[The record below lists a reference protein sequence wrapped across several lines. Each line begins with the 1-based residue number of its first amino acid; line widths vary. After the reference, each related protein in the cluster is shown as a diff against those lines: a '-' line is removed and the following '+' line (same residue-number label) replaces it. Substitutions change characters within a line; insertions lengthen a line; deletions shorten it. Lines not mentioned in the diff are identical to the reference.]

1 MGRVLAGIT
10 ISVDGFVF
18 AGSLAGAIDR
28 ARAAAGGKLA
38 HVMGGADLIRQ
49 ALAAGRARRAHDH
62 HRPGDPRRRQA
73 PVRRVRRL
81 PGLAHPG
88 VRQSPFVTFT
98 GYRVKS
104 EGGES

>member
-28 ARAAAGGKLA
+28 ARGAAGGKLA
-38 HVMGGADLIRQ
+38 HVGGADLIRQ

-62 HRPGDPRRRQA
+62 HRLGDPRRRQA

-81 PGLAHPG
+81 PGTRAPG